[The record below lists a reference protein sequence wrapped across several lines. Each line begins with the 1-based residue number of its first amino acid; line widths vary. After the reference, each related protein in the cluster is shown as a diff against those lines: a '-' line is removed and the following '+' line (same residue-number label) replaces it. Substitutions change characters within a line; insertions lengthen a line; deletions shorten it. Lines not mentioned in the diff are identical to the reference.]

1 MLLLLEKKLVRS
13 KEVLQKIDIVS
24 LFGCQFAAIV
34 FAWTSVSKE
43 SPFKIQV
50 APLWPGED
58 EFETKSANPF
68 SIITR
73 FFAPCDV

>member
-24 LFGCQFAAIV
+24 LFGCQFAAIL

-50 APLWPGED
+50 APCSRERMSSKLSPPTLSLLLHD
-58 EFETKSANPF
+58 FLRP
-68 SIITR
+68 
-73 FFAPCDV
+73 VM